1 MKMNIKAVFVKY
13 FFLFLNWFKGLKLIF
28 HYKFSYAERT
38 DKMSNQTNVFET
50 LQTLNTGIR
59 KKNVW
64 EIRYDFGVLSS
75 VHRYCAFRYLL
86 NAKKT
91 CMQLEGILL
100 LAMKMNTWLIQ
111 KRFPRQS
118 FYQNNFYLVWKRKA
132 HIIEKQ
138 TIKPTK
144 EYFQDLYKLKI
155 SSVQKFCILLTL
167 LL

>member
-1 MKMNIKAVFVKY
+1 MNIKAVFVKY

-50 LQTLNTGIR
+50 LQTLNTGI
-59 KKNVW
+59 KKKRVGNSIW
-64 EIRYDFGVLSS
+64 LRCFIFSS
-75 VHRYCAFRYLL
+75 QIWSIVRFVIYWMQ
-86 NAKKT
+86 KKT
-91 CMQLEGILL
+91 CMQLEGIPL